1 MRSSLRGLSINSLF
15 ETTSYLE
22 FRSSYSDESARIDQV
37 AERAFDVS
45 QHGGIVIH
53 GRSDATL
60 NPGGVRIGTAEIHS
74 QVEQLHEV
82 AESLCIG
89 QDWDDDIRV
98 ILFVL
103 LRDGFDLTEELQ
115 AKIKAKIRTGASP
128 RHVPTKIVQVSD
140 IPRTKSGK
148 IVELAVRDVDHG
160 RPLSTRKRWQIRK
173 RLTSL
178 WQWWNSAFE

>member
-37 AERAFDVS
+37 AEPAFDVS

-140 IPRTKSGK
+140 IPRTKSGLSNWRFATLST
-148 IVELAVRDVDHG
+148 VAL
-160 RPLSTRKRWQIRK
+160 LSTRKRWQIRK